1 MSCGYSLDLVASYDS
16 NKDKHTFYRGTDCTK
31 KLCDDLKD
39 QAMELINTE
48 KKEMI
53 PLTDYEK
60 WEYETLNYCHICNRK
75 FCTDKNGKS
84 IYEVY
89 HKVRDH
95 CHYTREFRGAAHNI
109 CNLRYREQRE
119 IPVVLHN
126 GSNYN
131 YHLIIKELAER
142 FEGQLDCLGE
152 NTEKYITFSVLLKKE
167 IKKKKLVTYK
177 LRFIDS
183 SRL

>member
-31 KLCDDLKD
+31 KSCDLED
-39 QAMELINTE
+39 QAMEVINTE
-48 KKEMI
+48 NKEMI

-60 WEYETLNYCHICNRK
+60 WEYETQNYCHICK
-75 FCTDKNGKS
+75 GTFCTDNNDKS

-95 CHYTREFRGAAHNI
+95 CHYTRKFRGALHNI

-119 IPVVLHN
+119 IPVVLHI
-126 GSNYN
+126 GSNYD
-131 YHLIIKELAER
+131 YHLLIKELAEIL
-142 FEGQLDCLGE
+142 EGQLDCLVE
-152 NTEKYITFSVLLKKE
+152 NTEKYITFSVTLKKE
-167 IKKKKLVTYK
+167 IKNKKLVTYK
-177 LRFIDS
+177 LSFVDS